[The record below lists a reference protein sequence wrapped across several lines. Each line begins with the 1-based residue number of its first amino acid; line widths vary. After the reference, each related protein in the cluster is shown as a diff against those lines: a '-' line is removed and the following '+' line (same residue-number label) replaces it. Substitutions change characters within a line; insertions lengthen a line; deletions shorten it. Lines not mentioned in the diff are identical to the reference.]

1 MDTLAVIYH
10 NLAMLLDGGVPIL
23 RAVVTCSSSLHG
35 RIPRAFSTVA
45 QEVKN
50 GTDMAEAMRRFPDV
64 FTEFDVM
71 AVEVGDMSG
80 ELGETLEML
89 SKWHYFCGRIR
100 RMIISGLVFPAFLFH
115 VAVLVGGIPRLVLGR
130 MDLGGY
136 VGHVVGTLVVV
147 YGVGIVLFVL
157 WRMVRYRAFGGAL
170 DEALLRVPVL
180 GAAVKELCISRYCR
194 GFYVLLKAGVPISR
208 CGEQALR
215 VTGNLG
221 VARMFKNGASSAKK
235 GHLMSDGLS
244 GELGGEFIGAWMSGE
259 ESGELDNVVWKL
271 AENSGDRAHER
282 FERIAF
288 WLPKIVYVMV
298 SIYIIIQIFEGA
310 AAF

>member
-10 NLAMLLDGGVPIL
+10 NLATLLDGGVPIL
-23 RAVVTCSSSLHG
+23 RAVVTCSSSLRG

-100 RMIISGLVFPAFLFH
+100 RMIFSGLMLPVFLFH
-115 VAVLVGGIPRLVLGR
+115 VAVPVGGIPRLVHGR
-130 MDLGGY
+130 IDLGGY
-136 VGHVVGTLVVV
+136 VWHVVGTLLVV
-147 YGVGIVLFVL
+147 YSAVIVLVVL
-157 WRMVRYRAFGGAL
+157 WRMVRFRAFGGVL
-170 DEALLRVPVL
+170 DEVLLGVPVL
-180 GAAVKELCISRYCR
+180 GAAVKELCVSRYCR

-208 CGEQALR
+208 CGEQALG
-215 VTGNLG
+215 VAGNLG
-221 VARMFKNGASSAKK
+221 VARMFKNGANSAKK

-244 GELGGEFIGAWMSGE
+244 SELGGEFISAWMSGE

-271 AENSGDRAHER
+271 AEDSGYRAEER
-282 FERIAF
+282 FERIVY
-288 WLPKIVYVMV
+288 WLSKIAYVMV
-298 SIYIIIQIFEGA
+298 SIYIISQIFAGLA
-310 AAF
+310 AL